1 MKIPCAIR
9 LIYLFDGAKKVVP
22 AIVGRPAIDENFG
35 HQEIKISQLE
45 QQNSWRLQA
54 LVV

>member
-9 LIYLFDGAKKVVP
+9 LINLFDGAKKVVP

-35 HQEIKISQLE
+35 HEEIKISQLE
-45 QQNSWRLQA
+45 PQNSWRLQA